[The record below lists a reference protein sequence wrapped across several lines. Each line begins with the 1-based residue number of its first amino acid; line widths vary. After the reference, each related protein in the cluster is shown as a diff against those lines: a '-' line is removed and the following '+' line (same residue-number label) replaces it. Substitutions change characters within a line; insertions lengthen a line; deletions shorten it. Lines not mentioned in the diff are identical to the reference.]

1 MLVLAIRAGGIGPT
15 LILSL
20 ATIGMGNITMV
31 DHDYVEVSNL
41 HWQVIHIE
49 GRREKIKSRS
59 VRDAMRTLNPTVS
72 VTAVMDLL
80 TWDKYM

>member
-1 MLVLAIRAGGIGPT
+1 
-15 LILSL
+15 
-20 ATIGMGNITMV
+20 MV

-59 VRDAMRTLNPTVS
+59 VRDAMRTLNPTVLATS
-72 VTAVMDLL
+72 IMEIVRGNNCVVDINNN
-80 TWDKYM
+80 